1 MRSWTGWTQLKRK
14 LMNWKKGHAKKHPKR
29 RMKRRMKNKED
40 KNKNTED
47 TRGKFGSTNEEE
59 RIMR

>member
-29 RMKRRMKNKED
+29 R
-40 KNKNTED
+40 
-47 TRGKFGSTNEEE
+47 NEEKDE
-59 RIMR
+59 KLGR